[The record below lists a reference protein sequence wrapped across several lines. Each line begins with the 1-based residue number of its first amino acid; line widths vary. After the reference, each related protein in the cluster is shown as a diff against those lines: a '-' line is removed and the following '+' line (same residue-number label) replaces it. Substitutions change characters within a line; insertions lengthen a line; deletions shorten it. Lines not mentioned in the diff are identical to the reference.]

1 MADEIPRDLTVL
13 RELKRSL
20 SDLLLLAFGLVVMYH
35 DDTHRYTYIIGMVYF
50 KTPE

>member
-1 MADEIPRDLTVL
+1 MADEIPRDLKVL

-20 SDLLLLAFGLVVMYH
+20 TDLLLAFGLVVIYH